1 MFENDVDALVE
12 KLDEI
17 ADILLHKEGRALAIA
32 RTKIQEAR
40 MWVTESMF
48 EHLDYAEDDD

>member
-1 MFENDVDALVE
+1 MLEIQVDDLVE

-17 ADILLHKEGRALAIA
+17 AESLAYQQGRALAIA

-40 MWVTESMF
+40 MWITESMF
-48 EHLDYAEDDD
+48 EDD

>member
-1 MFENDVDALVE
+1 MFDTDVDDLVD

-17 ADILLHKEGRALAIA
+17 ADSLQHQNSRALAIA

-40 MWVTESMF
+40 MWVLESQF
-48 EHLDYAEDDD
+48 EFEDDNEEE